1 MRTSNHLLEIERVDT
16 QILKGKNIFVV
27 IVFLNEIKDENHF
40 LFNFP
45 LNLALRNELFV
56 KIEQTWPEL
65 KHLNNFN
72 IIAIM
77 ASERLVQII
86 VHFAKKSWSLM
97 IVDLTSV

>member
-56 KIEQTWPEL
+56 KIEKKTCPEL
-65 KHLNNFN
+65 KHFKNLNE
-72 IIAIM
+72 IVIM
-77 ASERLVQII
+77 LSSERFVQF
-86 VHFAKKSWSLM
+86 VVSFVKKSWSL
-97 IVDLTSV
+97 TA

>member
-1 MRTSNHLLEIERVDT
+1 MKKKYDIDPYILLTNFFKTIIWKMRTCNHLLEIERVDT

-56 KIEQTWPEL
+56 KIE
-65 KHLNNFN
+65 KKK
-72 IIAIM
+72 
-77 ASERLVQII
+77 LVQN
-86 VHFAKKSWSLM
+86 
-97 IVDLTSV
+97 

>member
-40 LFNFP
+40 LFNFL

-56 KIEQTWPEL
+56 KIE
-65 KHLNNFN
+65 
-72 IIAIM
+72 
-77 ASERLVQII
+77 
-86 VHFAKKSWSLM
+86 KKNLSR
-97 IVDLTSV
+97 IKTF